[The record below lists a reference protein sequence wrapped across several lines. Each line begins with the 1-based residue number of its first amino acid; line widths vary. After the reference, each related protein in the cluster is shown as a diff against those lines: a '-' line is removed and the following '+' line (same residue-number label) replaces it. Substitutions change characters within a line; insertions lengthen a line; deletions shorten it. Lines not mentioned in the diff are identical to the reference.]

1 MNKAR
6 IAILG
11 LALVAAIGAAVL
23 VSSMSGK
30 APAVVEA
37 PRVETVQVLVA
48 GDDIALG
55 TLITAANLSWQ
66 EWPKAALS
74 SHLITK
80 DASPDAKNKFKG
92 ATVRVPFVK
101 GEPMIDRKIIRQ
113 GEGGFMAAILPEGMR
128 AISVKISPET
138 GAGGFILPNDRVDVL
153 LTRRIRS
160 SEGASTEGHVSET
173 VLTNVRILA
182 IDQAFRDNGKG
193 DQVAVGKT
201 ATLELKLPQ
210 AELLALAEAM
220 GDLSLALR
228 SIKDSSNLALGQ
240 NGPQSRPFKG
250 RDTSGTVTLLRYGV
264 SSTVNSK

>member
-11 LALVAAIGAAVL
+11 LALFAAIGAAVL
-23 VSSMSGK
+23 VSSMSGNE
-30 APAVVEA
+30 PAVVEG
-37 PRVETVQVLVA
+37 PKVETVEVLVA
-48 GDDIALG
+48 GGDIALG
-55 TLITAANLSWQ
+55 TLITSSNLNWQ
-66 EWPKAALS
+66 EWPKTALS

-80 DASPDAKNKFKG
+80 DAAPDAKNKFKG

-101 GEPMIDRKIIRQ
+101 GEPIIDRKIIRQ

-153 LTRRIRS
+153 LTRRVRNADS
-160 SEGASTEGHVSET
+160 NSREGHVSET
-173 VLTNVRILA
+173 VLTNVRVLA

-250 RDTSGTVTLLRYGV
+250 QDRSGSVTLLRYGV
-264 SSTVNSK
+264 PSTVKSQ

>member
-23 VSSMSGK
+23 VSSMTGK
-30 APAVVEA
+30 EPVKAEGPKVEM
-37 PRVETVQVLVA
+37 VEVLVA
-48 GDDIALG
+48 SKDIALG
-55 TLITAANLSWQ
+55 TLIANHLQWQ
-66 EWPKAALS
+66 PWPKTAVS

-80 DASPDAKNKFKG
+80 EAAPDALTKYKG
-92 ATVRVPFVK
+92 TTVRVTFVK
-101 GEPMIDRKIIRQ
+101 GEPIIDRKLIRQ
-113 GEGGFMAAILPEGMR
+113 GDGGFLAAILPEGMR

-153 LTRRIRS
+153 LTRRVRATDNS
-160 SEGASTEGHVSET
+160 AREGHVSET
-173 VLTNVRILA
+173 VLTNVRVLA
-182 IDQAFRDNGKG
+182 IDQTFRDNGKEE
-193 DQVAVGKT
+193 QVNVGKT

-250 RDTSGTVTLLRYGV
+250 QDRNGSVTLLRYGI
-264 SSTVNSK
+264 SSTVKSQ